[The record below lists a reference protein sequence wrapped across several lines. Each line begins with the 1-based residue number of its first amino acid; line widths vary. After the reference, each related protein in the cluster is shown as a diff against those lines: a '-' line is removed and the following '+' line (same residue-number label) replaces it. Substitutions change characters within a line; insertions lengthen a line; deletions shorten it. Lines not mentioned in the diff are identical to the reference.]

1 MAHATTPLYSAP
13 PVIWPGM
20 PTGIACMLIHQWLIS
35 CDPFLKKCV
44 EWLSLPVQVVFFFT
58 AFFLCSWQ
66 RTWCWCTDALPCLVH
81 DMVLLCIS
89 VPYWCTSVHLPMHCR
104 ALCTTC
110 GADAL
115 MHRCTAVPC
124 ARRVVLRLWCTDAL
138 MHFRALCTT
147 CGADAPMHFRALWPK
162 PRCIFPWGLLS
173 LFILSLFI
181 ESLDKTLDPQTSGAL
196 KANQTYLCGPTYEHL
211 VLTTSRTYLW

>member
-110 GADAL
+110 GAEAL
-115 MHRCTAVPC
+115 MH
-124 ARRVVLRLWCTDAL
+124 WCTDAL
-138 MHFRALCTT
+138 PCLVHDVWCWCTDALPCLVAEASLHFSLRPFIPLHIE
-147 CGADAPMHFRALWPK
+147 PFYWVFRQDSWPTN
-162 PRCIFPWGLLS
+162 IWS
-173 LFILSLFI
+173 SQ
-181 ESLDKTLDPQTSGAL
+181 S
-196 KANQTYLCGPTYEHL
+196 
-211 VLTTSRTYLW
+211 

>member
-124 ARRVVLRLWCTDAL
+124 DRRGSKALMHCYTSVPCARRVVLMHWCTDAL
-138 MHFRALCTT
+138 PCLVHDVWCWGSDALMHWCTSVPCARRVVLMHRCT
-147 CGADAPMHFRALWPK
+147 SVPCGRSLVAFFLEAFYPSSYWAF
-162 PRCIFPWGLLS
+162 LLS
-173 LFILSLFI
+173 L
-181 ESLDKTLDPQTSGAL
+181 
-196 KANQTYLCGPTYEHL
+196 
-211 VLTTSRTYLW
+211 

>member
-110 GADAL
+110 GADA
-115 MHRCTAVPC
+115 
-124 ARRVVLRLWCTDAL
+124 
-138 MHFRALCTT
+138 
-147 CGADAPMHFRALWPK
+147 PMHFRALWPK